1 MKKRF
6 NKCLSQ
12 KMEIEI
18 LYHIEIFSKNE
29 LTEQE
34 NHRMAPQGLAFGQ
47 QKPNESED
55 CGEKQV
61 DISEL

>member
-1 MKKRF
+1 
-6 NKCLSQ
+6 
-12 KMEIEI
+12 MEIEI

-34 NHRMAPQGLAFGQ
+34 NHRIAPQGLAFGQ
-47 QKPNESED
+47 QKPNESEE